1 MIQKDGKCLSV
12 LRLNTRD
19 CNTRRLS
26 SPAQFYSVGE
36 PQLFSVLIG
45 ITEILGSHRYSS
57 LYPKN
62 FALETL
68 GSYDHLSSLS
78 LLHAFPWVIISR
90 DAQQCFSDW
99 QSSLFTGLGIPKGT
113 QPWLYFWSWL
123 LRELIQTEISI
134 LNVSWGARNNAQ
146 EEVRKQGHSIIPN
159 FALNMTSCLMLDL
172 Q

>member
-1 MIQKDGKCLSV
+1 MIRKDGKCLGV

-19 CNTRRLS
+19 GNAGRSS

-36 PQLFSVLIG
+36 PHLFSVLVG

-62 FALETL
+62 FETQGSYNHL
-68 GSYDHLSSLS
+68 GSLR
-78 LLHAFPWVIISR
+78 LLHAFPWVITSR
-90 DAQQCFSDW
+90 DVLQCFSDW

-113 QPWLYFWSWL
+113 HPWLCFWSWL

-146 EEVRKQGHSIIPN
+146 EKARKQGHSIIPN
-159 FALNMTSCLMLDL
+159 FALNMTSCLMLNL